1 MSSAA
6 FREPGMTPSDRDASA
21 AVSSGGTH
29 LLREILGMDVVAADG
44 RRLGHVNDLR
54 LAPTRA
60 VEGTMARLVVDGLVI
75 DGRHAGSMLGYDRR
89 AEQGPRL
96 VRLAVRG
103 MHRHA
108 GYAPWTAVSEI
119 HWTANRITL
128 TVQALEPLDTAT
140 RG

>member
-1 MSSAA
+1 
-6 FREPGMTPSDRDASA
+6 MTPSDREAPTEI
-21 AVSSGGTH
+21 SSVGTH
-29 LLREILGMDVVAADG
+29 LLRDILGMDVFAADG

-54 LAPTRA
+54 LAPTLA
-60 VEGTMARLVVDGLVI
+60 VEGTMARLIVDGLIV
-75 DGRHAGSMLGYDRR
+75 DGRHSGSMLGYDRR

-96 VRLAVRG
+96 VRWAVRG

-119 HWTANRITL
+119 DWPANEITL
-128 TVQALEPLDTAT
+128 SVQSLDPLDTAS

>member
-1 MSSAA
+1 
-6 FREPGMTPSDRDASA
+6 MTLSDRDAVAGGSA
-21 AVSSGGTH
+21 VGIH
-29 LLREILGMDVVAADG
+29 PLREILGMDVFAADG

-54 LAPTRA
+54 LAPTRV
-60 VEGTMARLVVDGLVI
+60 VEGTMARLVVDGLVV

-96 VRLAVRG
+96 VRWAVRG

-108 GYAPWTAVSEI
+108 GYAPWARVREVD
-119 HWTANRITL
+119 WAANRIVL
-128 TVQALEPLDTAT
+128 SVRALDPLDHPS

>member
-1 MSSAA
+1 
-6 FREPGMTPSDRDASA
+6 
-21 AVSSGGTH
+21 
-29 LLREILGMDVVAADG
+29 MDVFAADG

-60 VEGTMARLVVDGLVI
+60 VEGAMARLAVDGLII

-96 VRLAVRG
+96 VRWAVRG

-108 GYAPWTAVSEI
+108 GYAPWTAVGEI
-119 HWTANRITL
+119 DWTANRITL
-128 TVQALEPLDTAT
+128 SVHALDPLDTAY
-140 RG
+140 RE

>member
-1 MSSAA
+1 
-6 FREPGMTPSDRDASA
+6 MTLSDRDAPTEASP
-21 AVSSGGTH
+21 GGTH
-29 LLREILGMDVVAADG
+29 LLREILGMDVYAAGG

-60 VEGTMARLVVDGLVI
+60 VEGTMARLIVDGLII

-96 VRLAVRG
+96 LRWAVRG

-108 GYAPWTAVSEI
+108 GYAPWTAVREI
-119 HWTANRITL
+119 DWPAHRITL
-128 TVQALEPLDTAT
+128 SVQAVDPLDTAY
-140 RG
+140 RA

>member
-1 MSSAA
+1 
-6 FREPGMTPSDRDASA
+6 MTPSEREAPAAAS
-21 AVSSGGTH
+21 SDGTH
-29 LLREILGMDVVAADG
+29 LLREILGMDVFAADG

-60 VEGTMARLVVDGLVI
+60 VEGIIARLVVDGLII

-96 VRLAVRG
+96 VRWTVRG

-119 HWTANRITL
+119 DWPANEITL
-128 TVQALEPLDTAT
+128 SVQSLDPLDTAF